1 MTGIETGDFLMIENT
16 KCDCGHNNPVGTV
29 LCEYCGKPLQEE
41 FDLPKEMRYEG
52 RARRSQRATPSLVD
66 QIWNFF
72 SSVKVA
78 IIIIF
83 ITLVAAGI
91 GTIFPQEKFIPSE
104 TPETY
109 YREEYGVLGDWF
121 YRLGFSTMYD
131 SWWFFLLLAM
141 IGISLVVCS
150 LDRIIPL
157 YKGLKNQRVVKST
170 TFIEKQRLSHQEEV
184 KEEEKEQQLQHWVET
199 LAKHHYHVRR
209 EEDSLLAEKGRFSR
223 WGPYINH
230 IGLILFL
237 LAALFR
243 WIPGWSVEEFI
254 WLREGEIKRIPESHY
269 YVKNEKAIME
279 FYDQKQ
285 LPKSIQGN
293 GTVVKKYQTNAVLYE
308 RDEKS
313 GQLKEV
319 HRDSILV
326 NHPLQYQGYELFQS
340 SMVPELHYLSLKVLE
355 KKSKKELGRFKVNL
369 YQMSPKD
376 IYQVGQH
383 VEVRVSEYYPDFA
396 LDENNQPITKSQEP
410 NQPAFIFETR
420 KKGTNNWERSWV
432 IAGQDLDHL
441 TKENQYDID
450 LAGFEVKNKTGLM
463 VRTDKTLPF
472 LILGAFI
479 SMIGL
484 VMGFYWQHRRVW
496 IRWKEGVMFIGA
508 HTNKNWFSLRY
519 ELKKMI
525 QSTDMRDDWLGIRGK
540 NEWKK

>member
-1 MTGIETGDFLMIENT
+1 MIENT

-29 LCEYCGKPLQEE
+29 LCEYCGKPLEDE
-41 FDLPKEMRYEG
+41 LDVPKQMRYEG
-52 RARRSQRATPSLVD
+52 RARRSQTATTLVD

-78 IIIIF
+78 IIIIL

-104 TPETY
+104 TPEIY
-109 YREEYGVLGDWF
+109 YREEYGIWGEWF

-131 SWWFFLLLAM
+131 SWWFLLLLAM

-170 TFIEKQRLSHQEEV
+170 TFIEKQRLSHQEEIQETK
-184 KEEEKEQQLQHWVET
+184 KEEELQRWEKA
-199 LAKHHYHVRR
+199 LAKYRYNVRR
-209 EEDSLLAEKGRFSR
+209 EGDSLLAEKGRFSR

-254 WLREGEIKRIPESHY
+254 WIREGEIKKIPESDY

-279 FYDQKQ
+279 FYDPQQ
-285 LPKSIQGN
+285 LPKSVKN
-293 GTVVKKYQTNAVLYE
+293 GSVVKKYQTNAVLYE
-308 RDEKS
+308 QDVATGK
-313 GQLKEV
+313 LKEV
-319 HRDSILV
+319 HRGSILV

-340 SMVPELHYLSLKVLE
+340 SMVPELHALSLKVIE
-355 KKSKKELGRFKVNL
+355 KATKKEIGQFKVDL
-369 YQMSPKD
+369 YQMNPKD
-376 IYQVGQH
+376 IYEVGSD
-383 VEVRVSEYYPDFA
+383 VEVRISEYYPDFA

-410 NQPAFIFETR
+410 NQPAFIFEAR
-420 KKGTNNWERSWV
+420 RKGTTEWERSWV
-432 IAGQDLDHL
+432 IAGQDLDQL

-450 LAGFEVKNKTGLM
+450 LAGFEMKNKTGLL
-463 VRTDKTLPF
+463 VRVDKTLPF
-472 LILGAFI
+472 ILLGAFI
-479 SMIGL
+479 CVIGL

-496 IRWKEGVMFIGA
+496 IRWQEGVMFVGA
-508 HTNKNWFSLRY
+508 HTNKNWFSLRH
-519 ELKKMI
+519 ELNKVI
-525 QSTDMRDDWLGIRGK
+525 QLTGMQDDWLGIRGK